1 MPMKGGSLLTRRSVL
16 RSGAA
21 LGAAA
26 GLGGLVNVSRGFAA
40 DLPDPA
46 SVLASINVG
55 KYVKADY
62 RKQYGLGDD
71 DLLWDPKKDWIR
83 TVDWEAVRGEFA
95 GKTVK
100 FAIGAADAESAQD
113 GLKPF
118 EELSGMSVE
127 LVPIP
132 DDSL

>member
-1 MPMKGGSLLTRRSVL
+1 MPRKGGSLLTRRSVL

-26 GLGGLVNVSRGFAA
+26 GFGGVSLFNIGRGFAA

-46 SVLASINVG
+46 KVLADINVG

-62 RKQYGLGDD
+62 RKQYGLADD
-71 DLLWDPKKDWIR
+71 ELLWDPKKDWIR
-83 TVDWEAVRGEFA
+83 TVDWEKVRSEFA

-113 GLKPF
+113 GL
-118 EELSGMSVE
+118 
-127 LVPIP
+127 
-132 DDSL
+132 